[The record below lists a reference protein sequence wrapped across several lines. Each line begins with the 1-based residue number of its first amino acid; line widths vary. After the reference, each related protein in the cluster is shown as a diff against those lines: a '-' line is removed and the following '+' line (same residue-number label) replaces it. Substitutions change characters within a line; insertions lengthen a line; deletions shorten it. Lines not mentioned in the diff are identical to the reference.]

1 MLTRQVV
8 LPLIVEQVVQYV
20 DVCDG
25 GGTVGGAGGAK
36 AVCRRVPDYVA
47 YNGRPGGT

>member
-1 MLTRQVV
+1 MQVV

-25 GGTVGGAGGAK
+25 GGAAGGK